1 MRRRMVVRALDRG
14 EGTFCL
20 ADGLTRVSF
29 ETTFKAYCVRFGMD
43 VPKKHCAK
51 PPLSSSVS
59 HTEAR
64 VGGYG
69 DPCLIIYLAKKFSFY
84 PLILLYNS
92 SFGVFNVLLNNL
104 ILMMLLV
111 FLLNNI

>member
-64 VGGYG
+64 VGGVRG
-69 DPCLIIYLAKKFSFY
+69 SVFDNLPCQEI
-84 PLILLYNS
+84 
-92 SFGVFNVLLNNL
+92 
-104 ILMMLLV
+104 
-111 FLLNNI
+111 FLLPIDSFVQFFLRCL